1 MRLIR
6 TDDMTVMRIRV
17 VVVLSLLISSFLA
30 FHQPVAAATN
40 TTINFTLNTSG
51 TIGSIGVDAIYNG
64 AGGGDYETMVRWS
77 ADGRIWNFDR
87 TAASPTFG
95 WRTSQSN
102 GITVSGSASVMRLEI
117 YPHPPTNCSGV
128 NENDPCYW
136 QTYDPWQGNF
146 GGVQIQVDSTMG
158 SDWLDVGQVNLPQL
172 GVNGAFRLQGNI
184 LSRDAVPDNRVEVDI
199 FQIDCSWHQTCDHP
213 PTNSRGV
220 SIGAFASTK
229 NKGNAWTGGIAYAGH
244 YVIYIRDI
252 LTGRHL
258 HGIVDIS
265 PTNIPTID
273 LDAVC
278 FGIPICTFDQGSSA
292 TATGGFHSINPTR
305 ILDTRNGTGI
315 TNGPIRIGDGSQP
328 STNPQFRAD
337 DAANHDLQVTGVGG
351 IPASGVS
358 AVLLNV
364 TAITPPTDGFIT
376 LGPRPAGVGDVFND
390 QFTYGDW
397 PSASNLNTEVGETVP
412 NLVLARVGAGGK
424 IRLYNF
430 NGLTDVIA
438 DVAGWFDTNALTST
452 SHGSAFTGVTPQRL
466 LDTRTGYG
474 DPSAV
479 QDGKLRPLDDRTF
492 TVAGVAGVPN
502 DADSVV
508 LNITAVSP
516 TGTGWV
522 SVYPDDSTRPNA
534 SNLNLLAGNDRSN
547 LAVVKVGSSGKVR
560 LFVAEAGTHLIV
572 DVFGYFKASS
582 AADGKTTT
590 IDPVRIFD
598 TRTGVGTA
606 KGLMNASEK
615 RTVQVSGAFGIPSNA
630 TAVYLNITSV
640 NASAWG
646 WLAVWPTGLPMP
658 NSSNVNFA
666 GGSVVPNMAIVKL
679 GTDGTLQVYNDAGV
693 SGTTTSDVL
702 IDVLGFVS

>member
-1 MRLIR
+1 MKTRLIL
-6 TDDMTVMRIRV
+6 VF
-17 VVVLSLLISSFLA
+17 SLLISSLIA
-30 FHQPVAAATN
+30 FQQPAVAATS
-40 TTINFTLNTSG
+40 TTVNFTLNTSG
-51 TIGSIGVDAIYNG
+51 TVGSIGVDAIYNG

-77 ADGRIWNFDR
+77 ADGRLWNFDR
-87 TAASPTFG
+87 TAGSPTFG

-102 GITVSGSASVMRLEI
+102 GISVNGSATVMRLEI
-117 YPHPPTNCSGV
+117 YPHPPSNCSGT

-136 QTYDPWQGNF
+136 QTYDPWQGIY

-184 LSRDAVPDNRVEVDI
+184 LAHDAVPDNRVEVDI
-199 FQIDCSWHQTCDHP
+199 FQIDCGWHQTCDHP

-229 NKGNAWTGGIAYAGH
+229 NNRNAWTGGIAYAGH
-244 YVIYIRDI
+244 YVIYIRDM

-292 TATGGFHSINPTR
+292 TATGGFHSMNPTR

-315 TNGPIRIGDGSQP
+315 TNGSIRYGDGSQA

-337 DAANHDLQVTGVGG
+337 DAANHDLQVNGVAG
-351 IPASGVS
+351 IPTSGVS
-358 AVLLNV
+358 AVLINV
-364 TAITPPTDGFIT
+364 TAITPSTEGFIT
-376 LGPRPAGVGDVFND
+376 VGPRPAGVGDVFND
-390 QFTYGDW
+390 QFTYKDW
-397 PSASNLNTEVGETVP
+397 PTASNLNTKVGETVP

-430 NGLTDVIA
+430 NYPTHMVA
-438 DVAGWFDTNALTST
+438 DVAGWFDSSALTST
-452 SHGSAFTGVTPQRL
+452 SSGSSFYGVPPQRL
-466 LDTRTGYG
+466 VDTRNGVG
-474 DPSAV
+474 DASV
-479 QDGKLRPLDDRTF
+479 VDGGKFAPLDSRTF
-492 TVAGVAGVPN
+492 TVAGIAGVPSN
-502 DADSVV
+502 VESVV

-522 SVYPDDSTRPNA
+522 TAYPDNTTRPDA
-534 SNLNLLAGNDRSN
+534 SNLNLNLKSDRSN
-547 LAVVKVGSSGKVR
+547 LAVVKVGSNGKIR
-560 LFVAEAGTHLIV
+560 LFVAESATHLIV
-572 DVFGYFKASS
+572 DVFGYFKTATGTE
-582 AADGKTTT
+582 GKTTT
-590 IDPVRIFD
+590 INPTRIFD
-598 TRTGVGTA
+598 TRNGIGTTKA
-606 KGLMNASEK
+606 RMNPGQTRA
-615 RTVQVSGAFGIPSNA
+615 VQVAGAFGVPSNA
-630 TAVYLNITSV
+630 TAVYLNVTSV

-658 NSSNVNFA
+658 NSSNVNFP
-666 GGSVVPNMAIVKL
+666 GGSIVPNMAIVQL
-679 GTDGTLQVYNDAGV
+679 GANGTLQIYNDAGV
-693 SGTTTSDVL
+693 SGTTSSDVL
-702 IDVLGFVS
+702 IDVLGYVS

>member
-1 MRLIR
+1 MKTRL
-6 TDDMTVMRIRV
+6 VL
-17 VVVLSLLISSFLA
+17 VLSVLISSFLA
-30 FHQPVAAATN
+30 FHQPAVAATN

-77 ADGRIWNFDR
+77 ADGRLWNYDR
-87 TAASPTFG
+87 TPGSPTFG
-95 WRTSQSN
+95 WRTTQSN
-102 GITVSGSASVMRLEI
+102 GITVSGSPSVMRLEI

-158 SDWLDVGQVNLPQL
+158 SDWLNVGQIDLPQL

-184 LSRDAVPDNRVEVDI
+184 LAHDAVPDNRVEVDI
-199 FQIDCSWHQTCDHP
+199 FQIDCGWHQTCDHP

-220 SIGAFASTK
+220 AIGAFASTK

-244 YVIYIRDI
+244 YVIYIRDM

-292 TATGGFHSINPTR
+292 TATGGFHSLNPTR

-315 TNGPIRIGDGSQP
+315 ANGPIRYGDGSQA

-351 IPASGVS
+351 IPTSGVS

-376 LGPRPAGVGDVFND
+376 VGPRPAGVGDVFND

-397 PSASNLNTEVGETVP
+397 PSASNLNTKVGETVP

-430 NGLTDVIA
+430 NYPTHMVA
-438 DVAGWFDTNALTST
+438 DVAGWFDSSPLTST
-452 SHGSAFTGVTPQRL
+452 SHGSAFYGVEPQRL
-466 LDTRTGYG
+466 LDTRNGLGET
-474 DPSAV
+474 SAV
-479 QDGKLRPLDDRTF
+479 QDGKFKPLDDRSF
-492 TVAGVAGVPN
+492 TVAGIAGIPSN
-502 DADSVV
+502 ADSVV

-522 SVYPDDSTRPNA
+522 SAYPDNSTRPNA
-534 SNLNLLAGNDRSN
+534 SNLNVLAGNDRSN
-547 LAVVKVGSSGKVR
+547 LVVVKVGSNGKVR
-560 LFVAEAGTHLIV
+560 LFVAEAATHLIV
-572 DVFGYFKASS
+572 DVFGYYKPTTN
-582 AADGKTTT
+582 ADGKTTT
-590 IDPVRIFD
+590 INPTRIFD
-598 TRTGVGTA
+598 TRNGIGTTKA
-606 KGLMNASEK
+606 RMNPGQT
-615 RTVQVSGAFGIPSNA
+615 RTVQVAGAFGVPSNA
-630 TAVYLNITSV
+630 TAVYLNLTSV

-666 GGSVVPNMAIVKL
+666 GGSIVPNMAIVKL
-679 GTDGTLQVYNDAGV
+679 GTGGTLQVYNDAGV
-693 SGTTTSDVL
+693 SGTTSSDVL
-702 IDVLGFVS
+702 IDVLGYVS

>member
-1 MRLIR
+1 MF
-6 TDDMTVMRIRV
+6 
-17 VVVLSLLISSFLA
+17 ISGLFVAQQPA
-30 FHQPVAAATN
+30 FAASS

-51 TIGSIGVDAIYNG
+51 TVGSIGVDAIFNG
-64 AGGGDYETMVRWS
+64 AGGGGDYDKMVRWS
-77 ADGRIWNFDR
+77 ADGRLWNFDR
-87 TAASPTFG
+87 TAGSPTFG

-117 YPHPPTNCSGV
+117 YPHPPTNCSGT

-158 SDWLDVGQVNLPQL
+158 SSWLNVGQIDLPQL

-184 LSRDAVPDNRVEVDI
+184 LSHDAVPDNRVEIDL
-199 FQIDCSWHQTCDHP
+199 FQIDCSWHETCVHP

-220 SIGAFASTK
+220 SIGAFASTR

-244 YVIYIRDI
+244 YVIYIRDL

-265 PTNIPTID
+265 PTDIPTID

-292 TATGGFHSINPTR
+292 TASGGFHALNPTR

-315 TNGPIRIGDGSQP
+315 TNGPIRIGDGSQS
-328 STNPQFRAD
+328 STNPIFRAD
-337 DAANHDLQVTGVGG
+337 DRANHDLQVTGVAG
-351 IPASGVS
+351 IPTSGVS
-358 AVLLNV
+358 AVLLNL
-364 TAITPPTDGFIT
+364 TAVEPPTSGYIT
-376 LGPRPAGVGDVFND
+376 VGPRPAGTGDVFND
-390 QFTYGDW
+390 QFTYGSW
-397 PSASNLNTEVGETVP
+397 PNASNLNTQPGQTVP

-430 NGLTDVIA
+430 NYPTHMVA

-452 SHGSAFTGVTPQRL
+452 SRGSSFFGVPPQRV
-466 LDTRTGYG
+466 LDTRNGIG
-474 DPSAV
+474 EASAV
-479 QDGKLRPLDDRTF
+479 SGGKFAPLDSRTF
-492 TVAGVAGVPN
+492 TIAGVAGVPN
-502 DADSVV
+502 NVESVV

-522 SVYPDDSTRPNA
+522 TAYPDNTTRPDA
-534 SNLNLLAGNDRSN
+534 SNLNLNPGSDRSN
-547 LAVVKVGSSGKVR
+547 LAVVKVGSNGKIR

-572 DVFGYFKASS
+572 DVFGYFKA
-582 AADGKTTT
+582 AVGAEGRTTT
-590 IDPVRIFD
+590 INPTRIFD
-598 TRTGVGTA
+598 TRNGIGTTKA
-606 KGLMNASEK
+606 LMNAGQT
-615 RTVQVSGAFGIPSNA
+615 RPVQVAGAFGIPSNA
-630 TAVYLNITSV
+630 TAVYLNVTSV

-646 WLAVWPTGLPMP
+646 WLAIWPTGLPMP
-658 NSSNVNFA
+658 TSSNVNFP
-666 GGSVVPNMAIVKL
+666 GGSIVPNMAIVQL
-679 GTDGTLQVYNDAGV
+679 GTGGTLQIYNDAGV
-693 SGTTTSDVL
+693 SGTTSSDVL
-702 IDVLGFVS
+702 IDVLGYVT

>member
-1 MRLIR
+1 MKTRLIL
-6 TDDMTVMRIRV
+6 VF
-17 VVVLSLLISSFLA
+17 SLLISSLIA
-30 FHQPVAAATN
+30 FQQPAVAATS
-40 TTINFTLNTSG
+40 TTVNFTLNTSG
-51 TIGSIGVDAIYNG
+51 TVGSIGVDAIYNG

-77 ADGRIWNFDR
+77 ADGRLWNFDR
-87 TAASPTFG
+87 TAGSPTFG

-102 GITVSGSASVMRLEI
+102 GISVNGSATVMRLEI
-117 YPHPPTNCSGV
+117 YPHPPSNCSGT

-136 QTYDPWQGNF
+136 QTYDPWQGNY

-199 FQIDCSWHQTCDHP
+199 FQIDCGWHQTCDHP

-244 YVIYIRDI
+244 YVIYIRDM

-292 TATGGFHSINPTR
+292 TATGGFHSMNPTR

-315 TNGPIRIGDGSQP
+315 TNGAIRYGDGSQA

-351 IPASGVS
+351 IPISGVS

-364 TAITPPTDGFIT
+364 TAITPPTEGFIT
-376 LGPRPAGVGDVFND
+376 VGPRPAGVGDVFND
-390 QFTYGDW
+390 QFTYKDW
-397 PSASNLNTEVGETVP
+397 PSASNLNTKVGETVP

-430 NGLTDVIA
+430 NYPTHMVA
-438 DVAGWFDTNALTST
+438 DVAGWFDSSALTST
-452 SHGSAFTGVTPQRL
+452 SSGSAFYGVPPQRL
-466 LDTRTGYG
+466 VDTRNGVG
-474 DPSAV
+474 EASVVD
-479 QDGKLRPLDDRTF
+479 DGKFAPLDSRTF
-492 TVAGVAGVPN
+492 TVAGIAGVPSN
-502 DADSVV
+502 VESVV

-522 SVYPDDSTRPNA
+522 TAYPDNTTRPDA
-534 SNLNLLAGNDRSN
+534 SNLNLNLKSDRSN
-547 LAVVKVGSSGKVR
+547 LAVVKVGSNGKIR
-560 LFVAEAGTHLIV
+560 LFVAESATHLIV
-572 DVFGYFKASS
+572 DVFGYFKTATGTE
-582 AADGKTTT
+582 GKTTT
-590 IDPVRIFD
+590 INPTRIFD
-598 TRTGVGTA
+598 TRNGIGTTKA
-606 KGLMNASEK
+606 RMNPGQTRA
-615 RTVQVSGAFGIPSNA
+615 VQVAGAFGVPSNA
-630 TAVYLNITSV
+630 TAVYLNVTSV

-658 NSSNVNFA
+658 NSSNVNFP
-666 GGSVVPNMAIVKL
+666 GGSIVPNMAIVQL
-679 GTDGTLQVYNDAGV
+679 GANGTLQIYNDAGV
-693 SGTTTSDVL
+693 SGTTSSDVL
-702 IDVLGFVS
+702 IDVLGYVS

>member
-1 MRLIR
+1 MKTRLIL
-6 TDDMTVMRIRV
+6 VF
-17 VVVLSLLISSFLA
+17 SLLISSLIA
-30 FHQPVAAATN
+30 FQQPAVAATS
-40 TTINFTLNTSG
+40 TTVNFTLNTSG
-51 TIGSIGVDAIYNG
+51 TVGSIGVDAIYNG

-77 ADGRIWNFDR
+77 ADGRLWNFDR
-87 TAASPTFG
+87 TAGSPTFG

-102 GITVSGSASVMRLEI
+102 GISVNGSATVMRLEI
-117 YPHPPTNCSGV
+117 YPHPPSNCSGT

-136 QTYDPWQGNF
+136 QTYDPWQGIY

-184 LSRDAVPDNRVEVDI
+184 LAHDAVPDNRVEVDI
-199 FQIDCSWHQTCDHP
+199 FQIDCGWHQTCDHP

-244 YVIYIRDI
+244 YVIYIRDM

-292 TATGGFHSINPTR
+292 TATGGFHSMNPTR

-315 TNGPIRIGDGSQP
+315 TNGSIRYGDGSQA

-337 DAANHDLQVTGVGG
+337 DAANHDLQVTGVAG
-351 IPASGVS
+351 IPTSGVS
-358 AVLLNV
+358 AVLINV
-364 TAITPPTDGFIT
+364 TAITPSTEGFIT
-376 LGPRPAGVGDVFND
+376 VGPRPAGVGDVFND
-390 QFTYGDW
+390 QFTYKDW
-397 PSASNLNTEVGETVP
+397 PTASNLNTKVGETVP

-430 NGLTDVIA
+430 NYPTHMVA
-438 DVAGWFDTNALTST
+438 DVAGWFDSSALTST
-452 SHGSAFTGVTPQRL
+452 SSGSSFYGVPPQRL
-466 LDTRTGYG
+466 VDTRNGVG
-474 DPSAV
+474 DASV
-479 QDGKLRPLDDRTF
+479 VDGGKFAPLDSRTF
-492 TVAGVAGVPN
+492 TVAGIAGVPSN
-502 DADSVV
+502 VESVV

-522 SVYPDDSTRPNA
+522 TAYPDNTTRPDA
-534 SNLNLLAGNDRSN
+534 SNLNLNLKSDRSN
-547 LAVVKVGSSGKVR
+547 LAVVKVGSNGKIR
-560 LFVAEAGTHLIV
+560 LFVAESATHLIV
-572 DVFGYFKASS
+572 DVFGYFKTATGTE
-582 AADGKTTT
+582 GKTTT
-590 IDPVRIFD
+590 INPTRIFD
-598 TRTGVGTA
+598 TRNGIGTTKA
-606 KGLMNASEK
+606 RMNPGQTRA
-615 RTVQVSGAFGIPSNA
+615 VQVAGAFGVPSNA
-630 TAVYLNITSV
+630 TAVYLNVTSV

-658 NSSNVNFA
+658 NSSNVNFP
-666 GGSVVPNMAIVKL
+666 GGSIVPNMAIVQL
-679 GTDGTLQVYNDAGV
+679 GANGTLQIYNDAGV
-693 SGTTTSDVL
+693 SGTTSSDVL
-702 IDVLGFVS
+702 IDVLGYVS

>member
-1 MRLIR
+1 MKTRLIL
-6 TDDMTVMRIRV
+6 VF
-17 VVVLSLLISSFLA
+17 SLLISSLIA
-30 FHQPVAAATN
+30 FQQPAVAATS
-40 TTINFTLNTSG
+40 TTVNFTLNTSG
-51 TIGSIGVDAIYNG
+51 TVGSIGVDAIYNG

-77 ADGRIWNFDR
+77 ADGRLWNFDR
-87 TAASPTFG
+87 TAGSPTFG

-102 GITVSGSASVMRLEI
+102 GISVNGSATVMRLEI
-117 YPHPPTNCSGV
+117 YPHPPSNCSGT

-136 QTYDPWQGNF
+136 QTYDPWQGIY

-184 LSRDAVPDNRVEVDI
+184 LAHDAVPDNRVEVDI
-199 FQIDCSWHQTCDHP
+199 FQIDCGWHQTCDHP

-244 YVIYIRDI
+244 YVIYIRDM

-292 TATGGFHSINPTR
+292 TATGGFHSMNPTR

-315 TNGPIRIGDGSQP
+315 TNGAIRYGDGSQA

-337 DAANHDLQVTGVGG
+337 DAANHDLQVNGVAG
-351 IPASGVS
+351 IPTSGVS
-358 AVLLNV
+358 AVLINV
-364 TAITPPTDGFIT
+364 TAITPSTEGFIT
-376 LGPRPAGVGDVFND
+376 VGPRPAGVGDVFND
-390 QFTYGDW
+390 QFTYKDW
-397 PSASNLNTEVGETVP
+397 PTASNLNTKVGETVP

-430 NGLTDVIA
+430 NYPTHMVA
-438 DVAGWFDTNALTST
+438 DVAGWFDSSALTST
-452 SHGSAFTGVTPQRL
+452 SSGSAFYGVPPQRL
-466 LDTRTGYG
+466 VDTRNGVG
-474 DPSAV
+474 EASVVD
-479 QDGKLRPLDDRTF
+479 DGKFAPLDSRTF
-492 TVAGVAGVPN
+492 TVAGVAGVPSN
-502 DADSVV
+502 VESVV

-516 TGTGWV
+516 TGTGYV
-522 SVYPDDSTRPNA
+522 TAYPDNTTRPDA
-534 SNLNLLAGNDRSN
+534 SNLNLNLKSDRSN
-547 LAVVKVGSSGKVR
+547 LAVVKVGSNGKIR
-560 LFVAEAGTHLIV
+560 LFVAEAATHLII
-572 DVFGYFKASS
+572 DVFGYFKTATGTE
-582 AADGKTTT
+582 GKTTT
-590 IDPVRIFD
+590 INPTRIFD
-598 TRTGVGTA
+598 TRNGIGTT
-606 KGLMNASEK
+606 KSRMNPGQTRA
-615 RTVQVSGAFGIPSNA
+615 VQVAGAFGVPSNA
-630 TAVYLNITSV
+630 TAVYLNVTSV

-658 NSSNVNFA
+658 NSSSVNFP
-666 GGSVVPNMAIVKL
+666 GGSIVPNMAIVQL
-679 GTDGTLQVYNDAGV
+679 GANGTLQIYNDAGV
-693 SGTTTSDVL
+693 SGTTSSDVL
-702 IDVLGFVS
+702 IDVLGYVS

>member
-1 MRLIR
+1 MKTRLIL
-6 TDDMTVMRIRV
+6 VF
-17 VVVLSLLISSFLA
+17 SLLISSLIA
-30 FHQPVAAATN
+30 FQQPAVAATS
-40 TTINFTLNTSG
+40 TTVNFTLNTSG
-51 TIGSIGVDAIYNG
+51 TVGSIGVDAIYNG

-77 ADGRIWNFDR
+77 ADGRLWNFDR
-87 TAASPTFG
+87 TAGSPTFG

-102 GITVSGSASVMRLEI
+102 GISVNGSATVMRLEI
-117 YPHPPTNCSGV
+117 YPHPPSNCSGT

-136 QTYDPWQGNF
+136 QTYDPWQGIY

-184 LSRDAVPDNRVEVDI
+184 LAHDAVPDNRVEVDI
-199 FQIDCSWHQTCDHP
+199 FQIDCGWHQTCDHP

-244 YVIYIRDI
+244 YVIYIRDM

-292 TATGGFHSINPTR
+292 TATGGFHSMNPTR

-315 TNGPIRIGDGSQP
+315 TNGAIRYGDGSQA

-351 IPASGVS
+351 IPISGVS

-364 TAITPPTDGFIT
+364 TAITPPTEGFIT
-376 LGPRPAGVGDVFND
+376 VGPRPAGVGDVFND
-390 QFTYGDW
+390 QFTYKDW
-397 PSASNLNTEVGETVP
+397 PTASNLNTKVGETVP

-430 NGLTDVIA
+430 NYPTHMVA
-438 DVAGWFDTNALTST
+438 DVAGWFDSSALTST
-452 SHGSAFTGVTPQRL
+452 SSGSSFYGVPPQRL
-466 LDTRTGYG
+466 VDTRNGVG
-474 DPSAV
+474 DASV
-479 QDGKLRPLDDRTF
+479 VDGGKFAPLDSRTF
-492 TVAGVAGVPN
+492 TVAGIAGVPSN
-502 DADSVV
+502 VESVV

-522 SVYPDDSTRPNA
+522 TAYPDNTTRPDA
-534 SNLNLLAGNDRSN
+534 SNLNLNLKSDRSN
-547 LAVVKVGSSGKVR
+547 LAVVKVGSNGKIR
-560 LFVAEAGTHLIV
+560 LFVAESATHLIV
-572 DVFGYFKASS
+572 DVFGYFKTATGTE
-582 AADGKTTT
+582 GKTTT
-590 IDPVRIFD
+590 INPTRIFD
-598 TRTGVGTA
+598 TRNGIGTTKA
-606 KGLMNASEK
+606 RMNPGQTRA
-615 RTVQVSGAFGIPSNA
+615 VQVAGAFGVPSNA
-630 TAVYLNITSV
+630 TAVYLNVTSV

-658 NSSNVNFA
+658 NSSNVNFP
-666 GGSVVPNMAIVKL
+666 GGSIVPNMAIVQL
-679 GTDGTLQVYNDAGV
+679 GANGTLQIYNDAGV
-693 SGTTTSDVL
+693 SGTTSSDVL
-702 IDVLGFVS
+702 IDVLGYVS

>member
-1 MRLIR
+1 MK
-6 TDDMTVMRIRV
+6 TRV
-17 VVVLSLLISSFLA
+17 VLVLSLLISSLIA
-30 FHQPVAAATN
+30 LQQPAIAASS

-51 TIGSIGVDAIYNG
+51 TVGSIGVDAIYNG

-77 ADGRIWNFDR
+77 ADGRLWNFDR
-87 TAASPTFG
+87 TAGSPTFG

-102 GITVSGSASVMRLEI
+102 GITVNGSATVMRLEI
-117 YPHPPTNCSGV
+117 YPHPPSNCSGT

-136 QTYDPWQGNF
+136 QTYDPWQGIY

-184 LSRDAVPDNRVEVDI
+184 LAHDAVPDNRVEVDI
-199 FQIDCSWHQTCDHP
+199 FQIDCGWHQTCDHP

-244 YVIYIRDI
+244 YVIYIRDM

-292 TATGGFHSINPTR
+292 TATGGFHSMNPTR

-315 TNGPIRIGDGSQP
+315 TNGSIRYGDGSQA

-337 DAANHDLQVTGVGG
+337 DAANHDLQVNGVAG
-351 IPASGVS
+351 IPTSGVS
-358 AVLLNV
+358 AVLINV
-364 TAITPPTDGFIT
+364 TAITPSTEGFIT
-376 LGPRPAGVGDVFND
+376 VGPRPAGVGDVFND
-390 QFTYGDW
+390 QFTYKDW
-397 PSASNLNTEVGETVP
+397 PTASNLNTKVGETVP

-430 NGLTDVIA
+430 NYPTHMVA
-438 DVAGWFDTNALTST
+438 DVAGWFDSSALTST
-452 SHGSAFTGVTPQRL
+452 SSGSSFYGVPPQRL
-466 LDTRTGYG
+466 VDTRNGVG
-474 DPSAV
+474 DASV
-479 QDGKLRPLDDRTF
+479 VDGGKFAPLDSRTF
-492 TVAGVAGVPN
+492 TVAGIAGVPSN
-502 DADSVV
+502 VESVV

-522 SVYPDDSTRPNA
+522 TAYPDNTTRPDA
-534 SNLNLLAGNDRSN
+534 SNLNLNLKSDRSN
-547 LAVVKVGSSGKVR
+547 LAVVKVGSNGKIR
-560 LFVAEAGTHLIV
+560 LFVAESATHLIV
-572 DVFGYFKASS
+572 DVFGYFKTATGTE
-582 AADGKTTT
+582 GKTTT
-590 IDPVRIFD
+590 INPTRIFD
-598 TRTGVGTA
+598 TRNGIGTTKA
-606 KGLMNASEK
+606 RMNPGQTRA
-615 RTVQVSGAFGIPSNA
+615 VQVAGAFGVPSNA
-630 TAVYLNITSV
+630 TAVYLNVTSV

-658 NSSNVNFA
+658 NSSNVNFP
-666 GGSVVPNMAIVKL
+666 GGSIVPNMAIVQL
-679 GTDGTLQVYNDAGV
+679 GANGTLQIYNDAGV
-693 SGTTTSDVL
+693 SGTTSSDVL
-702 IDVLGFVS
+702 IDVLGYVS

>member
-1 MRLIR
+1 MKTRLIL
-6 TDDMTVMRIRV
+6 VF
-17 VVVLSLLISSFLA
+17 SLLISSLIA
-30 FHQPVAAATN
+30 FQQPAVAATS
-40 TTINFTLNTSG
+40 TTVNFTLNTSG
-51 TIGSIGVDAIYNG
+51 TVGSIGVDAIYNG

-77 ADGRIWNFDR
+77 ADGRLWNFDR
-87 TAASPTFG
+87 TAGSPTFG

-102 GITVSGSASVMRLEI
+102 GISVNGSATVMRLEI
-117 YPHPPTNCSGV
+117 YPHPPSNCSGT

-136 QTYDPWQGNF
+136 QTYDPWQGNY

-184 LSRDAVPDNRVEVDI
+184 LAHDAVPDNRVEVDI
-199 FQIDCSWHQTCDHP
+199 FQIDCGWHQTCDHP

-244 YVIYIRDI
+244 YVIYIRDM

-292 TATGGFHSINPTR
+292 TATGGFHSMNPTR

-315 TNGPIRIGDGSQP
+315 TNGSIRYGDGSQA

-351 IPASGVS
+351 IPISGVS

-364 TAITPPTDGFIT
+364 TAITPPTEGFIT
-376 LGPRPAGVGDVFND
+376 VGPRPAGVGDVFND
-390 QFTYGDW
+390 QFTYKDW
-397 PSASNLNTEVGETVP
+397 PTASNLNTKVGETVP

-430 NGLTDVIA
+430 NYPTHMVA
-438 DVAGWFDTNALTST
+438 DVAGWFDSSALTST
-452 SHGSAFTGVTPQRL
+452 SSGSSFYGVPPQRL
-466 LDTRTGYG
+466 VDTRNGVG
-474 DPSAV
+474 DASV
-479 QDGKLRPLDDRTF
+479 VDGGKFAPLDSRTF
-492 TVAGVAGVPN
+492 TVAGIAGVPSN
-502 DADSVV
+502 VESVV

-522 SVYPDDSTRPNA
+522 TAYPDNTTRPDA
-534 SNLNLLAGNDRSN
+534 SNLNLNLKSDRSN
-547 LAVVKVGSSGKVR
+547 LAVVKVGSNGKIR
-560 LFVAEAGTHLIV
+560 LFVAESATHLIV
-572 DVFGYFKASS
+572 DVFGYFKTATGTE
-582 AADGKTTT
+582 GKTTT
-590 IDPVRIFD
+590 INPTRIFD
-598 TRTGVGTA
+598 TRNGIGTTKA
-606 KGLMNASEK
+606 RMNPGQTRA
-615 RTVQVSGAFGIPSNA
+615 VQVAGAFGVPSNA
-630 TAVYLNITSV
+630 TAVYLNVTSV

-658 NSSNVNFA
+658 NSSNVNFP
-666 GGSVVPNMAIVKL
+666 GGSIVPNMAIVQL
-679 GTDGTLQVYNDAGV
+679 GANGTLQIYNDAGV
-693 SGTTTSDVL
+693 SGTTSSDVL
-702 IDVLGFVS
+702 IDVLGYVS

>member
-1 MRLIR
+1 MKTRLIL
-6 TDDMTVMRIRV
+6 VF
-17 VVVLSLLISSFLA
+17 SLLISSLIA
-30 FHQPVAAATN
+30 FQQPAVAATS
-40 TTINFTLNTSG
+40 TTVNFTLNTSG
-51 TIGSIGVDAIYNG
+51 TVGSIGVDAIYNG

-77 ADGRIWNFDR
+77 ADGRLWNFDR
-87 TAASPTFG
+87 TAGSPTFG

-102 GITVSGSASVMRLEI
+102 GISVNGSATVMRLEI
-117 YPHPPTNCSGV
+117 YPHPPSNCSGT

-136 QTYDPWQGNF
+136 QTYDPWQGIY

-184 LSRDAVPDNRVEVDI
+184 LAHDAVPDNRVEVDI
-199 FQIDCSWHQTCDHP
+199 FQIDCGWHQTCDHP

-244 YVIYIRDI
+244 YVIYIRDM

-292 TATGGFHSINPTR
+292 TATGGFHSMNPTR

-315 TNGPIRIGDGSQP
+315 TNGSIRYGDGSQA

-337 DAANHDLQVTGVGG
+337 DAANHDLQVNGVAG
-351 IPASGVS
+351 IPTSGVS
-358 AVLLNV
+358 AVLINV
-364 TAITPPTDGFIT
+364 TAITPSTEGFIT
-376 LGPRPAGVGDVFND
+376 VGPRPAGVGDVFND
-390 QFTYGDW
+390 QFTYKDW
-397 PSASNLNTEVGETVP
+397 PTASNLNTKVGETVP

-430 NGLTDVIA
+430 NYPTHMVA
-438 DVAGWFDTNALTST
+438 DVAGWFDSSALTST
-452 SHGSAFTGVTPQRL
+452 SSGSSFYGVPPQRL
-466 LDTRTGYG
+466 VDTRNGVG
-474 DPSAV
+474 DASV
-479 QDGKLRPLDDRTF
+479 VDGGKFAPLDSRTF
-492 TVAGVAGVPN
+492 TVAGIAGVPSN
-502 DADSVV
+502 VESVV

-522 SVYPDDSTRPNA
+522 TAYPDNTTRPDA
-534 SNLNLLAGNDRSN
+534 SNLNLNLKSDRSN
-547 LAVVKVGSSGKVR
+547 LAVVKVGSNGKIR
-560 LFVAEAGTHLIV
+560 LFVAESATHLIV
-572 DVFGYFKASS
+572 DVFGYFKTATGTE
-582 AADGKTTT
+582 GKTTT
-590 IDPVRIFD
+590 INPTRIFD
-598 TRTGVGTA
+598 TRNGIGTTKA
-606 KGLMNASEK
+606 RMNPGQTRA
-615 RTVQVSGAFGIPSNA
+615 VQVAGAFGVPSNA
-630 TAVYLNITSV
+630 TAVYLNVTSV

-658 NSSNVNFA
+658 NSSNVNFP
-666 GGSVVPNMAIVKL
+666 GGSIVPNMAIVQL
-679 GTDGTLQVYNDAGV
+679 GANGTLQIYNDAGV
-693 SGTTTSDVL
+693 SGTTSSDVL
-702 IDVLGFVS
+702 IDVLGYVS

>member
-1 MRLIR
+1 MKTRL
-6 TDDMTVMRIRV
+6 VL
-17 VVVLSLLISSFLA
+17 VLSVLISSFLS
-30 FHQPVAAATN
+30 FHQPALAAAN

-51 TIGSIGVDAIYNG
+51 TVGSIGVDAIYNG
-64 AGGGDYETMVRWS
+64 TGGGDYETMVRWS
-77 ADGRIWNFDR
+77 ADGRLWNYDR
-87 TAASPTFG
+87 TLGSPTFG
-95 WRTSQSN
+95 WRTTQSN
-102 GITVSGSASVMRLEI
+102 GITVSGSPSVMRLEI

-158 SDWLDVGQVNLPQL
+158 SDWLNVGQIDLPQL

-184 LSRDAVPDNRVEVDI
+184 LAHDAVPDNRVEVDI
-199 FQIDCSWHQTCDHP
+199 FQIDCGWHQTCDHP
-213 PTNSRGV
+213 PTNSRGE

-244 YVIYIRDI
+244 YVIYIRDM

-292 TATGGFHSINPTR
+292 TATGGFHSLNPTR

-315 TNGPIRIGDGSQP
+315 ANGPIRYGDGSQA
-328 STNPQFRAD
+328 STNPLFRAD
-337 DAANHDLQVTGVGG
+337 DAANHDLQVTGVAG
-351 IPASGVS
+351 IPTSGVS

-376 LGPRPAGVGDVFND
+376 VGPRPAGVGDVFND

-397 PSASNLNTEVGETVP
+397 PSASNLNTKVGETVP

-430 NGLTDVIA
+430 NYPTHMVA
-438 DVAGWFDTNALTST
+438 DVAGWFDSSALTST
-452 SHGSAFTGVTPQRL
+452 SRGGAFYGVEPQRL
-466 LDTRTGYG
+466 LDTRNGLG
-474 DPSAV
+474 EASAV
-479 QDGKLRPLDDRTF
+479 SGGKFAPLDSRTF
-492 TVAGVAGVPN
+492 TVAGIAGVPS
-502 DADSVV
+502 DVESVV

-522 SVYPDDSTRPNA
+522 TAYPDNTARPDA
-534 SNLNLLAGNDRSN
+534 SNLNLNLRSDRSN
-547 LAVVKVGSSGKVR
+547 LVVVKVGSNGKIR
-560 LFVAEAGTHLIV
+560 LFVAEAATHLIV
-572 DVFGYFKASS
+572 DVFGYFKATNN
-582 AADGKTTT
+582 AEGKTTT
-590 IDPVRIFD
+590 INPTRIFD
-598 TRTGVGTA
+598 TRNGIGTTKA
-606 KGLMNASEK
+606 RMNPGQT
-615 RTVQVSGAFGIPSNA
+615 RTVQVAGAFGVPSNA
-630 TAVYLNITSV
+630 TAVYLNVTSV

-666 GGSVVPNMAIVKL
+666 GGSIVPNMAIVKL
-679 GTDGTLQVYNDAGV
+679 GTGGTLQVYNDPGV
-693 SGTTTSDVL
+693 SGTTSSDVL
-702 IDVLGFVS
+702 IDVLGYVS